1 MDQLAGSEAL
11 LGQYVNA
18 KGHFMFLS
26 TLKVLQFL
34 ISAIFNI
41 IVLWITLKDVLFV
54 TLSCL
59 SHYISSFILL
69 QNIPLDIIH
78 HKQNQ

>member
-41 IVLWITLKDVLFV
+41 IVL
-54 TLSCL
+54 
-59 SHYISSFILL
+59 
-69 QNIPLDIIH
+69 
-78 HKQNQ
+78 